1 MAFPIL
7 PSLTGDNPIIV
18 VSISTPITD
27 FLTEYLS
34 PSEFY
39 RMFSQSLQSI
49 GGMSNR
55 TFVRRVIKGG
65 YYLHNVS
72 GGKMDIDF
80 IFILKQNRKTEIVLA
95 SIKMRFRKLLTKSE
109 ISITDFEHKSNDDLR
124 TMISLKGG
132 RSLLQP
138 IRESYFT

>member
-1 MAFPIL
+1 
-7 PSLTGDNPIIV
+7 
-18 VSISTPITD
+18 
-27 FLTEYLS
+27 
-34 PSEFY
+34 
-39 RMFSQSLQSI
+39 
-49 GGMSNR
+49 MSNR